1 MSISLK
7 KEEINAIK
15 ITSILKNI
23 GTECAQ
29 KYLENEIRLKY
40 ENNIKTFYDDL
51 FDQRGKYKDLNG
63 TFIALD
69 KANINNRKKN
79 YPDDLHIFDISACF
93 SIASYVLKLE
103 TSTLNSLAPNFDD
116 LTPPE
121 LLNQLR
127 VMRNDLA
134 HLTRMQLDDKK
145 YNEAIKNMK
154 LIVKGLSIS
163 DEGRTRYL
171 KRIEE
176 EIQVSNKKVSE
187 KSKQAA
193 EKVEITEEFLLSNV
207 PCQSSYYYERQ
218 VQIDQ
223 IKQKFKKLRRQKLVV
238 LHGIAGIGKSTLAK
252 NYAQMFKNTSSD
264 HVAIWIEAEKELK
277 IKNDYLSILDYP
289 KIKDENDLIHLF
301 NEKIARLVKNRTK
314 IMIVYDNVE
323 DYDYLKVFLRDL
335 PNEVEILATMKNI
348 NTGLIG
354 KERADFYETIEV
366 KPFDEEEFNV
376 FVLEVFKNKNIQLDA
391 SSLKLLWEIVY
402 DKEDKIASPF
412 RINKLIT
419 YFLNNKSMKFSQ
431 KLEKISKENKK
442 HLLNIDFYQSILS
455 ELDTDREKEKT
466 IDIFIAMANLGMNLL
481 RMLKSKSIVRK
492 KILMIKNAFNSRS
505 RFHWQRVSFQD
516 SC

>member
-1 MSISLK
+1 MSISMK

-40 ENNIKTFYDDL
+40 QSDIKTFYDDL
-51 FDQRGKYKDLNG
+51 FEQRGKYKDLNG

-69 KANINNRKKN
+69 KANINNRTKN
-79 YPDDLHIFDISACF
+79 YPDDLHIFDISGKIIDSPRQKKTLFSYPHNSIILFLCDMSACF
-93 SIASYVLKLE
+93 SIASYVLKLD
-103 TSTLNSLAPNFDD
+103 TSTLNSLAPNFEE
-116 LTPPE
+116 LSPAE

-134 HLTRMQLDDKK
+134 HLTRMQLEDKK
-145 YNEAIKNMK
+145 FNEAIKNMK
-154 LIVKGLSIS
+154 FIVKGLCVTEADRARS
-163 DEGRTRYL
+163 L

-176 EIQVSNKKVSE
+176 ELQVSNKKVTETSKKATE
-187 KSKQAA
+187 KA
-193 EKVEITEEFLLSNV
+193 EILEEFLLSNI
-207 PCQSSYYYERQ
+207 PFQSSYYYERQ

-223 IKQKFKKLRRQKLVV
+223 IKQKLKKLKRQKLVV

-252 NYAQMFKNTSSD
+252 NYAQLFKNTSSD

-289 KIKDENDLIHLF
+289 KIKDESDLIHLF
-301 NEKIARLVKNRTK
+301 NEKLARLVKNRTK

-335 PNEVEILATMKNI
+335 PSEVEILVTMKNI

-354 KERADFYETIEV
+354 KERTDNYEAIEV

-391 SSLKLLWEIVY
+391 GSLKLLWEIVY

-431 KLEKISKENKK
+431 KLEKISKENRK
-442 HLLNIDFYQSILS
+442 HLLNIDFYQTIVS
-455 ELDTDREKEKT
+455 ELETDREKEKT
-466 IDIFIAMANLGMNLL
+466 IDIFIAMANLGKYVL
-481 RMLKSKSIVRK
+481 
-492 KILMIKNAFNSRS
+492 FN
-505 RFHWQRVSFQD
+505 VVLT
-516 SC
+516 